1 MIVSRLSHFHM
12 SAANPQTRTHTGWGK
27 LTGLTLAVM
36 LVIIGQ
42 PEIAYSQ
49 VYKSVA
55 PDGSISYS
63 DGPSTPNQA
72 PESVTT
78 LPTYIAPKITA
89 TPTAPTAKPK
99 QKEPTQYQAIR
110 ILSPS
115 PDATIWDNSGTINVQ
130 VETQPNLNTEA
141 GDRVVVYIDGKQA
154 GDPAASTTASASGID
169 RGSHQVSVSVLT
181 REGATTIQS
190 ETITVHLQRHSIHSP
205 ARQPPPPVP
214 RP

>member
-1 MIVSRLSHFHM
+1 MASKLSHFPM
-12 SAANPQTRTHTGWGK
+12 PTTRSHLRTPPGWGK
-27 LTGLTLAVM
+27 ITGLIVTVM
-36 LVIIGQ
+36 LGQ

-72 PESVTT
+72 PENVTP

-89 TPTAPTAKPK
+89 TPTPPTTKPK
-99 QKEPTQYQAIR
+99 PKAPTQYQAIR
-110 ILSPS
+110 ILNPS

-130 VETQPNLNTEA
+130 IETQPSLNTEA
-141 GDRVVVYIDGKQA
+141 GDRVVVYVDGKQT
-154 GDPAASTTASASGID
+154 GDPAASTTTSATGID
-169 RGSHQVSVSVLT
+169 RGTHQVGAAVLT
-181 REGATTIQS
+181 SEGATAIQS
-190 ETITVHLQRHSIHSP
+190 ETITVHLQRHSLHSP
-205 ARQPPPPVP
+205 ARPPPPPPPVR